1 MVTRSAAALLAATL
15 LLPAPALALPSP
27 RDRMLVSPAWL
38 KAHLADK
45 NLVLFQI
52 GERTEFDREHIP
64 GARFL
69 ELRNI
74 SDRSANGL
82 ALELPPVARLD
93 SSFAS
98 LGVRSDSRVVLYFGS
113 DWLSP
118 TTRAWLTF
126 EYLGLGDRTSILDG
140 GLPAWKA
147 AGHPVSADAAPEV
160 TPAPLITT
168 PRPGIV
174 TDAEW
179 VHARLGQPRFRV
191 IDARDPEFYKGLDA
205 GSGTRPGHLPGA
217 KNIPFNTVT
226 DDAGKFLPDS
236 ALRRLFQQ
244 AGVSRGDQI
253 VAYCHIGQ
261 QGTAVVFAGRLL
273 GYDIRLYDGSFEDWT
288 RRDNYVVE
296 GGVPNTKAA
305 LMSTEELNRRIEQ
318 NDITLIDLRSDL
330 NAYLANHL
338 PNAVYLHYETLRA
351 AAKGV
356 PGDVIPAASY
366 AELWSRIGI
375 RRDRPVVIYASGDGQ
390 NFNATFLAW
399 LLAGFHQPEVYLLD
413 GGYGKWAA
421 EKRPLSRLYPEIA
434 AVKYEVDPFRLD
446 RIQGEHVQHMLAS
459 PNVVI
464 VDVRPADQFAGTAGA
479 QLRRGHIPG
488 AINHFWHDDL
498 VTTNGTTVWKS
509 VDELRA
515 SYLAQGITPDKYIV
529 VYCNTGTEASHAYF
543 TLKLLLEYP
552 DVVVYVPSWTE
563 WAEKEEWPIDGPVSA
578 ATTPAPA
585 AVPVKNCSEH

>member
-15 LLPAPALALPSP
+15 LLPAPVLALPGP

-38 KAHLADK
+38 KTHLADG

-52 GERTEFDREHIP
+52 GERAEYDREHIP

-69 ELRNI
+69 DLRAI
-74 SDRSANGL
+74 SDRAANGL
-82 ALELPPVARLD
+82 ALELPPVATLD
-93 SSFAS
+93 STFAA
-98 LGVRSDSRVVLYFGS
+98 LGVRSDSRIILYFGS

-147 AGHPVSADAAPEV
+147 AGHPVTNDAPPDV
-160 TPAPLITT
+160 TPVPLRTT
-168 PRPGIV
+168 PRPAIV

-179 VHARLGQPRFRV
+179 VHARLGQPRFRI
-191 IDARDPEFYKGLDA
+191 IDARDPEFYRGLDA

-217 KNIPFNTVT
+217 KNIPFTSVT
-226 DDAGKFLPDS
+226 DDAGRFLPDS
-236 ALRRLFQQ
+236 VLRRLFRE
-244 AGVSRGDQI
+244 AGVVRGDQI

-261 QGTAVVFAGRLL
+261 QATAVVFAARLL
-273 GYDIRLYDGSFEDWT
+273 GYDVRLYDGSFQDWT

-296 GGVPNTKAA
+296 GGVPNTRAS
-305 LMSTEELNRRIEQ
+305 LISTEDLERRIQ
-318 NDITLIDLRSDL
+318 AGDVTLIDIRSDL

-351 AAKGV
+351 AANGV
-356 PGDVIPAASY
+356 PGDVIPATSY

-375 RRDRPVVIYASGDGQ
+375 RRDRPVVIYSSGDVQ

-399 LLAGFHQPEVYLLD
+399 LLAGFRQPEVFLLD
-413 GGYGKWAA
+413 GGYGKWAQ

-434 AVKYEVDPFRLD
+434 AVKYDVDPFRLD
-446 RIQGEHVQHMLAS
+446 LIQGIHVQHSLRS

-479 QLRRGHIPG
+479 QVRRGHIPG
-488 AINHFWHDDL
+488 AVNHFWHDDL
-498 VTTNGTTVWKS
+498 VTANGTTVWKS
-509 VDELRA
+509 VDSLRA
-515 SYLAQGITPDKYIV
+515 AYLAQGITPDKYIV

-543 TLKLLLEYP
+543 ALKLLLGYP
-552 DVVVYVPSWTE
+552 NVVVYVPSWTE
-563 WAEKEEWPIDGPVSA
+563 WAEKEEWPIEGAVA
-578 ATTPAPA
+578 AAAPGAVAAPA
-585 AVPVKNCSEH
+585 KNCSDH